1 MLSVC
6 SVVRAAGGFDA
17 AIATDDLGIDLY
29 RGFAN
34 QAAGENV
41 LLSPYSI
48 ESALGMAYVGAEG
61 PTREEMARVLHF
73 SPDDAAV
80 TAAFSGLRSALGAV
94 VQDSEKWSKQGGGD
108 PIEFHGVN
116 RLFGQQGYAF
126 RDSFLIRLKDDYKSP
141 FEPLDFETQAEQAR
155 SRINSWVEEQTHGKI
170 RDLISD
176 GGVTA
181 DTRLV
186 LANALYLKAP
196 WAQAFNSELT
206 GLSPFLVHGSAV
218 RNVPTMYGSGYYGYT
233 KGDGFTAVAVL
244 YLGGELQFLILLPDK
259 STDVDALAA
268 RLTPEMLR
276 SCARDNEELRLYLP
290 KFRIEGGSMELSKNL
305 QALGMKSAFDQ
316 PPGSANFD
324 RIAPRQPNDY
334 LALSKV
340 FHKTFLSLDENG
352 TEAAAATAVVL
363 EEAGAAYR
371 PPHEPI
377 EVHVDHPFLFAIRL
391 RSSGLCLF
399 LGRVT
404 DPEQAR

>member
-1 MLSVC
+1 MFGVC
-6 SVVRAAGGFDA
+6 CVARAASGFDA
-17 AIATDDLGIDLY
+17 AIATDDLGLDLY

-34 QAAGENV
+34 QARGENV

-48 ESALGMAYVGAEG
+48 ESALGMAYVGSDG
-61 PTREEMARVLHF
+61 LTREEMARVLHF

-94 VQDSEKWSKQGGGD
+94 VLDSEKWSKQAGGD

-116 RLFGQQGYAF
+116 RLFGQQGYAL
-126 RDSFLIRLKDDYKSP
+126 RDSFLIRLKDDFKSP
-141 FEPLDFETQAEQAR
+141 FEPLDFEMQAESAR
-155 SRINSWVEEQTHGKI
+155 LRINSWVEDQTHGKI
-170 RDLISD
+170 RDLISE

-196 WAQAFNSELT
+196 WGVAFNSELT
-206 GLSPFLVHGSAV
+206 GLSRFLVHGISL
-218 RNVPTMYGSGYYGYT
+218 RNVPTMYGSGYFGYT
-233 KGDGFTAVAVL
+233 RGKGFTAVAVR
-244 YLGGELQFLILLPDK
+244 YLGGELEFLILLPDK
-259 STDVDALAA
+259 PTDVDTLGEG
-268 RLTPEMLR
+268 LTSEMLR
-276 SCARDNEELRLYLP
+276 SCARDNEELRLFLP
-290 KFRIEGGSMELSKNL
+290 KFRIEGGSLELSKDL

-324 RIAPRQPNDY
+324 RIAPRRPNDY

-363 EEAGAAYR
+363 EETGAAYR

-404 DPEQAR
+404 DPE